1 MVVKIVTD
9 SASDITQAEARQLG
23 ITVVPAYVN
32 FGNETYRDGIDIDI
46 DEFYRKLATSK
57 IHPSTAGP
65 SPGDFARVYQELA
78 RETDE
83 IVSIHLSH
91 KHSSIM
97 ESALLG
103 KEAAQDTGCH
113 IEVIDSRG
121 VTMWQALVTI
131 AAARAAGTG
140 YGLQQVV
147 ERVHDAISRARG
159 LGLLGTMRYAVK
171 GGRLGNAISRVES
184 LLDVKS
190 LLTVHDGELRPAG
203 LVRTW
208 EKGVERLHEFIR
220 AKPDIESVAIAHSA
234 LPNDARKLAD
244 YVTSLFPN
252 LVPKIAQLG
261 PILVTHTGP
270 GTMMI
275 ATI

>member
-1 MVVKIVTD
+1 MKKLNLVVLASGGGTNLQAIIDHIEAGKL
-9 SASDITQAEARQLG
+9 SAQIKAVISNNSKAGALERARNHN
-23 ITVVPAYVN
+23 IPA
-32 FGNETYRDGIDIDI
+32 
-46 DEFYRKLATSK
+46 
-57 IHPSTAGP
+57 
-65 SPGDFARVYQELA
+65 
-78 RETDE
+78 
-83 IVSIHLSH
+83 IHLSH

-131 AAARAAGTG
+131 AAARSAGTG
-140 YGLQQVV
+140 YGLHQVV

-171 GGRLGNAISRVES
+171 GGRLGNAIFRVES

-252 LVPKIAQLG
+252 LIPKIAQLG